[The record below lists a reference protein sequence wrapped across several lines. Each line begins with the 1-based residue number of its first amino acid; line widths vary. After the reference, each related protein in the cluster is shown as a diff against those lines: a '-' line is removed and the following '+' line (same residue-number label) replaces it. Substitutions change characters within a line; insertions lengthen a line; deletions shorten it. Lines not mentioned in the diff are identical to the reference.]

1 MDPLSAAASVIA
13 VVQIADRII
22 DLCRAYI
29 TGVKDAPAE
38 LRAILIEV
46 GSVKCVLEVIELL
59 DTSGEA
65 EIAFQGVEILEKL
78 QGPLEGCKEALNSL
92 EGLFP
97 PQSENA
103 ATRKRK
109 RLAISLTTLAWPF
122 KREKAFKLL
131 EEIGRHKSTIA
142 LGLTTEAAQ
151 DIKHI
156 RKNVEKIG
164 EAMTEAEMTKVLKWL
179 VTTDPSPNHNNAC
192 ELHEDHTGQW
202 LTNSPEY
209 VDWKSGRSRFIW
221 LHGIP
226 GAGKTVLHSF
236 IAEDVKRHCR
246 GIEGSSCAFYYCYF
260 ARNQGETTHFL
271 RWVISELCRKIGGIP
286 ARIHTQYKA
295 GLGHL
300 VEGTL
305 LSMLEAAAENFSRV
319 YITID
324 ALDES
329 ANREHLLKLLHKI
342 VRHTKLGNI
351 QLLATSRKEL
361 DIESA
366 LSPIATGLSLSNPYV
381 DKDITTYV
389 KGRLREDPKFGR
401 WPESLKS
408 ETEAALVKGAKG
420 MFRWAFCQLDILK
433 RLHTLPEIRLALT
446 QLPKTLDE
454 TYERILCNIP
464 PESQN
469 MVYRTLSLV

>member
-1 MDPLSAAASVIA
+1 M
-13 VVQIADRII
+13 
-22 DLCRAYI
+22 
-29 TGVKDAPAE
+29 
-38 LRAILIEV
+38 
-46 GSVKCVLEVIELL
+46 
-59 DTSGEA
+59 
-65 EIAFQGVEILEKL
+65 VEFANAHI
-78 QGPLEGCKEALNSL
+78 
-92 EGLFP
+92 FP
-97 PQSENA
+97 
-103 ATRKRK
+103 
-109 RLAISLTTLAWPF
+109 
-122 KREKAFKLL
+122 
-131 EEIGRHKSTIA
+131 
-142 LGLTTEAAQ
+142 
-151 DIKHI
+151 
-156 RKNVEKIG
+156 
-164 EAMTEAEMTKVLKWL
+164 EAEMTKVLKWL

-209 VDWKSGRSRFIW
+209 TNWKFGRSRFIW

-246 GIEGSSCAFYYCYF
+246 GIEGSACAFYYCYF

-305 LSMLEAAAENFSRV
+305 LSMLEVAAENFSRV

-329 ANREHLLKLLHKI
+329 ANLEHLLKLLHKI

-420 MFRWAFCQLDILK
+420 M
-433 RLHTLPEIRLALT
+433 
-446 QLPKTLDE
+446 
-454 TYERILCNIP
+454 
-464 PESQN
+464 
-469 MVYRTLSLV
+469 